1 MKRVLYFLFLTL
13 IFAFNISSAEKVL
26 YVNLQIK
33 AYLSSQPDKS
43 EILEDRIIRLIDDL
57 ETAVFLANF
66 TLTLKPRLTGNST
79 AEIRA
84 NWYGL
89 PPELENGFQEVQLE
103 FQKTAP
109 FMEVGEIKCK
119 NDLSFK
125 IFLKGTKVAEE
136 SLACSDDPYDT
147 TLFKTDKSVH
157 FYFTF
162 MKNSLADYFWNSNK
176 SYLEN
181 EYERYKK
188 TFDFILGNSKLN
200 YFYCSCPINQVAWD
214 SGALYALN
222 TAKNSMYT
230 IYNHNQKDISHPALN
245 VYLFYY
251 YWGYAPKFI
260 AEGAGGF
267 YTLNYFLSAKYKK
280 QKKLYPLKSLI
291 WARDYNQK
299 NREIAYWQ
307 SASFVRYLI
316 DTYGELK
323 FEEFYREVH
332 EFNFET
338 VIQKHYNK
346 SLAELES
353 DWLKFVE
360 FYRPYK
366 EDLIY
371 FAKQSTGFREY
382 QKALELYLD
391 LFEIYPTSP
400 EVLPSLGNA
409 YYLVG
414 NYPEAQKVYQRWSNL
429 DTTKAERYFVWGNI
443 SWAAGDI
450 QSAKLAYQKACEKDT
465 FYAVNNIN
473 LAKVYWALGQRDS
486 ALYYFDL
493 AEKRR
498 MDPPEACELFI
509 AQIKN
514 YVEKR
519 DSSKVREN
527 FQKAKNAAG
536 ILIQTKPEEAW
547 PYLKLG
553 EAYLALGAVDTA
565 KLDSAEF
572 YLKLAE
578 FLEDRPYYYGQ
589 ILLDLGKTYL
599 AKKQTDSAQ
608 AVLQQVLK
616 HPSGYQE
623 KKEAKL
629 LLAKIK

>member
-1 MKRVLYFLFLTL
+1 MKKIYYFILLTL
-13 IFAFNISSAEKVL
+13 IFIFNISFAEKVL
-26 YVNLQIK
+26 YLNLQVK
-33 AYLSSQPDKS
+33 AFLSSRPDKQ
-43 EILEDRIIRLIDDL
+43 EILEDRTIRLIDDL
-57 ETAVFLANF
+57 ETSAFLANF
-66 TLTLKPRLTGNST
+66 TLTLKPRIIDNST
-79 AEIRA
+79 ANIA
-84 NWYGL
+84 VNWYGL
-89 PPELENGFQEVQLE
+89 PPDLENGFKEVQLE

-109 FMEVGEIKCK
+109 LVEVGEIKCK

-125 IFLKGTKVAEE
+125 IFLKGNKIAEE
-136 SLACSDDPYDT
+136 SLVCTEDPYDT
-147 TLFKTDKSVH
+147 TLFKTDNSVH

-162 MKNSLADYFWNSNK
+162 IKNSLADYFWNSNK

-188 TFDFILGNSKLN
+188 TFGFTHAGSRLN
-200 YFYCSCPINQVAWD
+200 YFYCSCPLNQVAWD

-230 IYNHNQKDISHPALN
+230 IYNQNQKDISHPALN

-251 YWGYAPKFI
+251 YWGYAPRFI
-260 AEGAGGF
+260 VEGAGGF
-267 YTLNYFLSAKYKK
+267 YTLNYFKAAKLKK

-291 WARDYNQK
+291 WAKDYNQK
-299 NREIAYWQ
+299 NRAIAYWQ

-323 FEEFYREVH
+323 FQEFYREVH
-332 EFNFET
+332 EFNFES

-346 SLAELES
+346 SLAEIES
-353 DWLKFVE
+353 DWLKFIE

-382 QKALELYLD
+382 KKALELYLG
-391 LFEIYPTSP
+391 LFKIYPTSP

-409 YYLVG
+409 HYLVG

-429 DTTKAERYFVWGNI
+429 DTAKAERYFVLGNV
-443 SWAAGDI
+443 SWVAGDVKT
-450 QSAKLAYQKACEKDT
+450 AKFAYQKACQKDT
-465 FYAVNNIN
+465 VFAVNYIN
-473 LAKVYWALGQRDS
+473 LAKVYRALSQKDS
-486 ALYYFDL
+486 ALYYIEL
-493 AEKRR
+493 AEKKRL
-498 MDPPEACELFI
+498 DPPEACELFL

-514 YVEKR
+514 YAEKK
-519 DSSKVREN
+519 DTLKTREN
-527 FQKAKNAAG
+527 FQKAKNAAA
-536 ILIQTKPEEAW
+536 ILVQTKPEEAW

-553 EAYLALGAVDTA
+553 EVYLAFGAVDTA

-589 ILLDLGKTYL
+589 ILLNLGKTYL
-599 AKKQTDSAQ
+599 SKKQPSSAK
-608 AVLQQVLK
+608 AVLQQVITLT
-616 HPSGYQE
+616 SGYQE
-623 KKEAKL
+623 KKEARE